1 MAEKLIPGIPHA
13 TRIAILQQTDADAK
27 TGEDDQGTPDPA
39 GGNQNTTVLQ
49 QVMGSDRSRNE
60 VIQKMECKLFGFS
73 SSIYSM
79 MSIYPH

>member
-27 TGEDDQGTPDPA
+27 TGEDYHGTSDSA
-39 GGNQNTTVLQ
+39 GGNQDTTVLQ

-60 VIQKMECKLFGFS
+60 VIQKMECKLSGFA
-73 SSIYSM
+73 SSIYS
-79 MSIYPH
+79 IYAR